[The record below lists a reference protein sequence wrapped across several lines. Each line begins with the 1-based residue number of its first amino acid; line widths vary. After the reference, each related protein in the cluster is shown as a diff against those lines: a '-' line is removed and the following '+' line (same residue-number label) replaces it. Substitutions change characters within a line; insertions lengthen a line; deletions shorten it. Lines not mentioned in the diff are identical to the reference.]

1 MADAVYLEP
10 LEPSFLEKIIQR
22 ERPQGVLSGMGG
34 QTALNLCSELAER
47 GVLER
52 YGVEIL
58 GTRLAA
64 IEASENRNSFAS
76 LMRKIGE
83 PIPRS
88 FSCSSLEEARRAV
101 HELGGLPVIVR
112 AAYTLGGTGSGIIS
126 SQEDLERVVSIGLAY
141 SRIHQVLVEEC
152 VLGWKEYEYEVMRD
166 GADNCITVCS
176 MENLDPMGLHTGES
190 IVVAPA
196 QTLRDRDHQILR
208 SAALKIIRALGI
220 EGGCNIQFAVHPE
233 TYEYRVIE
241 VNPRVSRSSALASKA
256 TGYPIARIAAKI
268 AVGLRLDEIPNQ
280 VTQKTLASFEPSLD
294 YVVTKIPRWPFDKFP
309 MVDKRLGTQ
318 MKSTGEVMAIG
329 RTFEESLMKAI
340 RSLEVG
346 KVGLE
351 PEELE
356 ESALVEELQRP
367 TDMRIFAIAEA
378 FRREYP
384 VERVAALTL
393 WDPFFLERIRR
404 LVALETSLRRE
415 GLTSTNVQRAKA
427 SGLPDDY
434 IALLAGSSR
443 EEVERLRKRACFKVV
458 DTCAGEFEAT
468 TPYYYSTHG
477 DANELSPASGRKVL
491 IVGSGPIRISQGIE
505 FDGCCV
511 HGVMALREEGC
522 VAIIINSNP
531 ETVST
536 DFDVSDRLYF
546 DPLTLEDVLNVI
558 ELEQPEGVILQFG
571 GQTSVNL
578 AVPLQEAIEGRGI
591 PTRILGTSPD
601 SIDKAEDRA
610 RFSSL
615 LKELGIEQ
623 PPFATGYSFEDVREI
638 ASSIGYPVLVRPSY
652 VLGGRGM
659 EVVHSEGELERLMR
673 RAVEVSRDHPIL
685 VDKFLTHAVEV
696 DVDAL
701 CDGEDVFI
709 GGIQEH
715 IEEAGVHSG
724 DAACVLPP
732 QTLSTE
738 ILAEIRSIT
747 EKICK
752 GLRVVGLIN
761 LQLAVKDGTVYVL
774 EANPRASRTVPYVSK
789 AIGVPLAKVATKVM
803 LGHKLRD
810 LGYVGEAKVKHVAV
824 KVPVFPFQ
832 KLPGVDSIL
841 GPEMKSTGEVIGLD
855 SNLGKAYYKAL
866 IAGGSSLPLNG
877 SVYITVRDEDQ
888 PHVVEIASRFAALGL
903 RIFATKG
910 TASTLR
916 EAGIPVETVYRI
928 SEAMQPDAI
937 SLMRGGAIHLIINT
951 PTETSGAR
959 RDGFM
964 MRRLAVDLNIPFIT
978 TLEAARA
985 AVEAIERAKSGNLS
999 VKPISEYA
1007 PVPGKG

>member
-732 QTLSTE
+732 QTMSTE